1 LSNDNADHKDREH
14 WIRELQQEKYFSEDI
29 IKYLDR
35 NNIISQEIFN
45 TLSHELRTPIVT
57 IKAYTDMLENGYF
70 GGLNPKQLEKI
81 LLIKESTDFLIK
93 KILEMLEAKEKLK

>member
-14 WIRELQQEKYFSEDI
+14 WIKELEQEKHFSDEI

-35 NNIISQEIFN
+35 NNTVSQEIFN

-57 IKAYTDMLENGYF
+57 IKAYTEMLENGHF

-81 LLIKESTDFLIK
+81 LLIKESTDLLIK